1 LDYIVDIV
9 DTNLNLCYD
18 KYERYHT
25 VTFLLVVNKILLLNK
40 TRRIQNMKRLL
51 PLLLLIAAIGIAGC
65 AGIGNQG
72 GGTQELA
79 CTGAGMTD
87 GILITDFS
95 FDFNQIY
102 GGESVGLTLTVE
114 NEGGSTGT
122 LQSYQLFGPD
132 FGTGTMQWEITS
144 GTATA
149 TSLGKSLSAPNPDLN
164 IPGGMETVLWTIKAP
179 SGLTVETPQNFNIRT
194 TYEYS
199 TVFSGILS
207 VMSSS
212 YLQSLPADQRKTLI
226 QSGGLSASCY
236 TGGPIQVEAAAGTH
250 FVDPAGAS
258 KTIRFKVTNVGAGFP
273 FYGLT
278 SNYADITPA
287 TMYRVHVADQTSGP
301 VTCTGIGDITLSRG
315 QVGTFECTFTAATP
329 SAKTDYNFQISLT
342 YYYWQD
348 SSAAIKVLRPL

>member
-1 LDYIVDIV
+1 
-9 DTNLNLCYD
+9 
-18 KYERYHT
+18 
-25 VTFLLVVNKILLLNK
+25 
-40 TRRIQNMKRLL
+40 MKRLL

-72 GGTQELA
+72 GGGTQELA

-87 GILITDFS
+87 GVTITDFS

-114 NEGGSTGT
+114 NLGGATGT

-132 FGTGTMQWEITS
+132 FGTGTMQWEVTS
-144 GTATA
+144 GTPTA
-149 TSLGKSLSAPNPDLN
+149 TGLAKSLSAPNPDLN
-164 IPGGMETVLWTIKAP
+164 IPGGMDTILWTIKAP

-199 TVFSGILS
+199 TAFSGILS

-212 YLQSLPADQRKTLI
+212 YLQSIPSDQRKTLI

-250 FVDPAGAS
+250 FVDPAGAT
-258 KTIRFKVTNVGAGFP
+258 KTIRFKITNVGSGYP
-273 FYGLT
+273 FYGGT
-278 SNYADITPA
+278 SSYTDITPA
-287 TMYRVHVADQTSGP
+287 YMYRIHLNGGTSGP
-301 VTCTGIGDITLSRG
+301 VTCTDQDITLSRG
-315 QVGTFECTFTAATP
+315 QVGTFECDFTAPTP
-329 SAKTDYNFQISLT
+329 TAKTDYNFQISLT